1 MDSTAFQLDIFLKQ
15 VTYIHNFLMYII
27 EFISLCMSSKK
38 YTGLL
43 KGSLQIMVLKLL
55 KENGRMYGYEI
66 TQVVKE
72 ITNGEIL
79 LTEGALY
86 PALHKMEKEG
96 LLVATV
102 ELVDNRARKYYS
114 LSEEGIAEVET
125 KLEESKSFIRNLALV
140 LNLNPKLA

>member
-1 MDSTAFQLDIFLKQ
+1 
-15 VTYIHNFLMYII
+15 
-27 EFISLCMSSKK
+27 MSSKK

-125 KLEESKSFIRNLALV
+125 KLKESKSFIRNLALV

>member
-1 MDSTAFQLDIFLKQ
+1 
-15 VTYIHNFLMYII
+15 
-27 EFISLCMSSKK
+27 MSSDKSK
-38 YTGLL
+38 GLL
-43 KGSLQIMVLKLL
+43 KGSLQIIILKLL

-96 LLVATV
+96 LLMANV

-114 LSEEGIAEVET
+114 LSEEGRAEVEI
-125 KLEESKSFIRNLALV
+125 KLKESKSFIRNLTLL
-140 LNLNPKLA
+140 LNLKPKLA

>member
-1 MDSTAFQLDIFLKQ
+1 M
-15 VTYIHNFLMYII
+15 LMYII
-27 EFISLCMSSKK
+27 EFISLHMSSNK
-38 YTGLL
+38 YKGLL
-43 KGSLQIMVLKLL
+43 KGSLQIIILKLL

-72 ITNGEIL
+72 ITSGEIL

-96 LLVATV
+96 LLVASV

-114 LSEEGIAEVET
+114 LSEEGSVEVET
-125 KLEESKSFIRNLALV
+125 KLKESKSFIKNLALL

>member
-1 MDSTAFQLDIFLKQ
+1 
-15 VTYIHNFLMYII
+15 
-27 EFISLCMSSKK
+27 MSSKK
-38 YTGLL
+38 QSNLL
-43 KGSLQIMVLKLL
+43 KGSLQLILLKLL
-55 KENGRMYGYEI
+55 KERGRMYGYEL

-96 LLVATV
+96 FLTTSV

-114 LSEEGIAEVET
+114 LTHVGKAEVEI
-125 KLEESKSFIRNLALV
+125 KLKETKSFLENLHLL
-140 LNLNPKLA
+140 LNLKPTLS

>member
-1 MDSTAFQLDIFLKQ
+1 
-15 VTYIHNFLMYII
+15 MYIV
-27 EFISLCMSSKK
+27 EFISLHMSSNK
-38 YTGLL
+38 YKGLL
-43 KGSLQIMVLKLL
+43 KGSLQIIILKLL

-72 ITNGEIL
+72 ITSGEIL

-96 LLVATV
+96 LLVASV

-114 LSEEGIAEVET
+114 LSEEGSVEVET
-125 KLEESKSFIRNLALV
+125 KLKESKSFIKNLALL

>member
-1 MDSTAFQLDIFLKQ
+1 
-15 VTYIHNFLMYII
+15 
-27 EFISLCMSSKK
+27 MSSDKS
-38 YTGLL
+38 TGLL
-43 KGSLQIMVLKLL
+43 KGSLQIIILKLL

-72 ITNGEIL
+72 ITSGEIL

-96 LLVATV
+96 LLVASV

-114 LSEEGIAEVET
+114 LSEEGQAEVEA
-125 KLEESKSFIRNLALV
+125 KLKESKSFIRNLGLL